1 MMEHGHLDQSD
12 DELQPTLNQSEASVA
27 SGPLLEDSSFRNV
40 SRLPAQ
46 YLASRHSL
54 TSGPLEDAEE
64 DGHEAGG
71 VGLLDVSRASS
82 SSSSRPNVLDKYL
95 LSQSSQSID
104 NFLTPSLGSVQ
115 VSGGLDILGTREI
128 YFLTL
133 RISFQPCELFYPVWA
148 AGSLHGAQWGPG
160 EWRPGQQ

>member
-46 YLASRHSL
+46 YLTSRHSL

-64 DGHEAGG
+64 ESHEAGG
-71 VGLLDVSRASS
+71 VGFLDVSRASS

-115 VSGGLDILGTREI
+115 VSGDKI
-128 YFLTL
+128 FLRL
-133 RISFQPCELFYPVWA
+133 EKYIF
-148 AGSLHGAQWGPG
+148 
-160 EWRPGQQ
+160 

>member
-46 YLASRHSL
+46 YLTSRHSL
-54 TSGPLEDAEE
+54 TSGPLEDPEE
-64 DGHEAGG
+64 ESHGHEAGG
-71 VGLLDVSRASS
+71 VGFLDVSRASS
-82 SSSSRPNVLDKYL
+82 TSSSRPNVLDKYL

-115 VSGGLDILGTREI
+115 VSGD
-128 YFLTL
+128 
-133 RISFQPCELFYPVWA
+133 
-148 AGSLHGAQWGPG
+148 
-160 EWRPGQQ
+160 

>member
-12 DELQPTLNQSEASVA
+12 DELHPTLNQSEASVA

-46 YLASRHSL
+46 YLTSRHSL

-64 DGHEAGG
+64 DSHEAGG
-71 VGLLDVSRASS
+71 VAFLDVSRA

-115 VSGGLDILGTREI
+115 VSGD
-128 YFLTL
+128 
-133 RISFQPCELFYPVWA
+133 
-148 AGSLHGAQWGPG
+148 
-160 EWRPGQQ
+160 